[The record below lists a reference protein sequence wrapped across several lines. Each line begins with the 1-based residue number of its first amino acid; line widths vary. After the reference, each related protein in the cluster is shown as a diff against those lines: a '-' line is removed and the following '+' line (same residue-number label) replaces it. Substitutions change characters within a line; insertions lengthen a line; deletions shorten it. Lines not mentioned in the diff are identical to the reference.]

1 MASLRI
7 KYQTLE
13 LGEFDIHLRTL
24 RDDQQFAD
32 PAGKAGALGI
42 STANWSLFGVVWR
55 SGRVL
60 AEHMLDFDVADKRV
74 LEVGCGIGLASLV
87 LNARE
92 SDITATDY
100 HPEVEGYLAQN
111 VALNRGRTIPFF
123 RSDWADTDSGMGR
136 FDLIIGSDLLY
147 ERDHADLLSTFVA
160 SHAAPVCEVVIVD
173 PRRGYHARFSA
184 LMQEQGFSFDKTVVH
199 GEAEDGSR
207 YHVVLI
213 SYRR

>member
-1 MASLRI
+1 MTALRI

-13 LGEFDIHLRTL
+13 LGKFDIHLRTL

-32 PAGKAGALGI
+32 PSGEARKLGI
-42 STANWSLFGVVWR
+42 STASWPIFGVVWR
-55 SGRVL
+55 SGQVL
-60 AEHMLDFDVADKRV
+60 AEHMLDFDVTDKRI

-87 LNARE
+87 LNARA

-100 HPEVEGYLAQN
+100 HPEAEGYLEEN
-111 VALNRGRTIPFF
+111 VALNCGRAIPFF

-147 ERDHADLLSTFVA
+147 EREHANLLSNFIN
-160 SHAAPVCEVVIVD
+160 SHATPSCEVVIVD

-184 LMQEQGFSFDKTVVH
+184 LMQELGFTFDKAVIH
-199 GEAEDGSR
+199 GEAEDGSK
-207 YHVVLI
+207 YHVVVI